1 MFTVPGG
8 DRLRV
13 TATDTLEGSVAIG
26 KDRPPSRTID
36 LEVPA
41 EGTKDVVVP
50 DLGDGSSFAL
60 RLGLPSSTGATT
72 VCLVGPS

>member
-1 MFTVPGG
+1 M
-8 DRLRV
+8 
-13 TATDTLEGSVAIG
+13 ATDALTGSAAIG

-36 LEVPA
+36 LDVPA
-41 EGTKDVVVP
+41 GGTMDVVVP

-60 RLGLPSSTGATT
+60 RLGLPSATGATT